1 MQTFKGCRYLIL
13 LLAVAVFPRHT
24 HAQEE
29 LRPVSTKYAI
39 TNATI
44 VQAPGRVIQ
53 NGTIIFENGVIQSI
67 GSNSKIPA
75 DAWVIKAD
83 SMYVYAGFI
92 SGMSNIGVPKP
103 KDERVDLDSKLK
115 QNPPYDK
122 AGITPATN
130 VVDGIKQEDKSI
142 EEFRKLGFTAA
153 VTAPHN
159 GMMPGRSAIII
170 LSDSDPQAKVLKE
183 DFSLYSQLDGASG
196 MYPNTVIG
204 VMAKYREM
212 YRKAVQ
218 GFDYQK
224 RYSASSAGMVRPVR
238 DLTIESLYPVVNREV
253 PVSFRA
259 EGVKDIMR
267 VLTLKNE
274 LGFNLHLVEVQQGWD
289 VINEIKKSGAAVFFS
304 LDLPD
309 LKDDEKK
316 EDKEAKSEKKEL
328 ADKPEE
334 PKEKTAAD
342 LEKEALEMRQKEMQA
357 KYYTQLAAYQ
367 SAGVK
372 FGFSTLEAS
381 SKDFKKVLSG
391 IIKNGLS
398 EDNALAALTTNPA
411 STLGVSSTMGS
422 IDVGKMANLIV
433 TDKPYFEEKSNV
445 RYVFV
450 DGKMNEYEVK
460 KEKKKKNGDEPID
473 PKGTWQFEY
482 SSEGGDTYS
491 GNLKIEGE
499 AGSHTGTLFLSFN
512 GSTSDLTSIEVDGTS
527 LNVAAMVSAGDQSVE
542 VTISV
547 EVDGDTM
554 SGSLSAGAFGTYELE
569 GSRDPNN

>member
-1 MQTFKGCRYLIL
+1 MQTFKGCRFLIL
-13 LLAVAVFPRHT
+13 LLTVMVFPWNT
-24 HAQEE
+24 NAQDD

-53 NGTIIFENGVIQSI
+53 NGTIIFENGVIQNI
-67 GSNSKIPA
+67 GSNIKIPA

-103 KDERVDLDSKLK
+103 KDERVEIDSKLK

-122 AGITPATN
+122 AGITPGAN
-130 VVDGIKQEDKSI
+130 VVDGIKKEDKSI
-142 EEFRKLGFTAA
+142 DEFRKLGFTAA
-153 VTAPHN
+153 VTAPHS
-159 GMMPGRSAIII
+159 GMMPGRSAIIL
-170 LSDSDPQAKVLKE
+170 LSDSEPEAMVLKE

-204 VMAKYREM
+204 VMAKYRDM
-212 YRKAVQ
+212 YRKGIQ
-218 GFDYQK
+218 GLDYQK
-224 RYSASSAGMVRPVR
+224 RYAASAAGMVRPVR
-238 DLTIESLYPVVNREV
+238 DLTIESLYPVINKEV

-289 VINEIKKSGAAVFFS
+289 AINEIKKSGSAVFFS
-304 LDLPD
+304 LDLPE
-309 LKDDEKK
+309 LKEEEKK
-316 EDKEAKSEKKEL
+316 EDKEAKSDDEKSEET
-328 ADKPEE
+328 PEE

-342 LEKEALEMRQKEMQA
+342 LEQEALEMRQKEMLT
-357 KYYTQLAAYQ
+357 KYYTQMAAYQ
-367 SAGVK
+367 SAGLK

-460 KEKKKKNGDEPID
+460 KEKKKKSGGEPID

-482 SSEGGDTYS
+482 SSEAGDSYS
-491 GNLKIEGE
+491 GNFKIEGE
-499 AGSHTGTLFLSFN
+499 AGSYSGSLFLSFN
-512 GSTSDLTSIEVDGTS
+512 GSTSDLTS
-527 LNVAAMVSAGDQSVE
+527 VE
-542 VTISV
+542 V
-547 EVDGDTM
+547 
-554 SGSLSAGAFGTYELE
+554 
-569 GSRDPNN
+569 